1 MSTAFTVEEVWKLF
15 AETDRKFQETALRF
29 QETDRKFQET
39 DRKFQELERV
49 MKVGSQET
57 DRKFQET
64 DRKFQETD
72 RKFQETDRKF
82 QELERV
88 MKAGSQE
95 TDRRFQELERVM
107 KAGSQET
114 DRRFQELER
123 VMKAGSQETDRKF
136 QEGSERF
143 LRELKES
150 QKAFDAQMAQLNKQL
165 GQHGNRLGEFVQEM
179 VRPAVVR
186 LFQEWGLPVHQVMAN
201 VAAYD
206 DNKQFIMEIDL
217 VVINNEVLVAV
228 ECKSHLSNDD
238 VNEHLERLALFKR
251 CFSQYNG
258 YRILGAV
265 AGMVVPTEVGRRAYK
280 QGLFVLAQSGDAVEI
295 RNGEGFKPK
304 EW

>member
-1 MSTAFTVEEVWKLF
+1 MSTEFSVESLWKLF
-15 AETDRKFQETALRF
+15 AETDRQIKENAL
-29 QETDRKFQET
+29 Q
-39 DRKFQELERV
+39 
-49 MKVGSQET
+49 MKET

-72 RKFQETDRKF
+72 RKMQETDR
-82 QELERV
+82 Q
-88 MKAGSQE
+88 MKES
-95 TDRRFQELERVM
+95 
-107 KAGSQET
+107 
-114 DRRFQELER
+114 
-123 VMKAGSQETDRKF
+123 
-136 QEGSERF
+136 SERF

-150 QKAFDAQMAQLNKQL
+150 QKAFDAQMAQVNKQL

-179 VRPAVVR
+179 VKPAVVR
-186 LFQEWGLPVHQVMAN
+186 LFQKWGLPVHQVMAN

-206 DNKQFIMEIDL
+206 DNKQFVMEIDL
-217 VVINNEVLVAV
+217 VVVNNEVLVAV

-251 CFSQYNG
+251 CFRQYTG